1 MSVLVLADDY
11 DPSADAMV
19 RALHDRGAA
28 VDRVNTAWFPGQ
40 LSVSAEL
47 AGGRWSGCLRTAHRS
62 IELDDVTAVWVRS
75 PKAFSFPAE
84 LSAAERAFA
93 NLEAKYG
100 LGGVLTSLPV
110 LWINHPARAAD
121 ANYKP
126 VQLVTGARCGLN
138 VADTVITNDPDTVR
152 TFAAGGR
159 TVSKV
164 LGANTIVEAGGRKL
178 GYTRVVDAADLDD
191 LRGVG
196 TTAHLFQRWALKA
209 HEARM
214 VVVGD
219 HLTTVAIHADSAAS
233 YVDWRSDYD
242 SLRYELVEPPDPVAP
257 AVRRLMK
264 ELGLTYGALDFVVD
278 PDDSWT
284 FLEVNAGGQYGWL
297 EDATGAPITAQL
309 ADLLTGVAP

>member
-28 VDRVNTAWFPGQ
+28 VHRVNTAWFPGQ

-47 AGGRWSGCLRTAHRS
+47 AGGRWSGFLRTPHRS
-62 IELDDVTAVWVRS
+62 IQLDEITAVWVRS

-84 LSAAERAFA
+84 LSAAERGFA

-100 LGGVLTSLPV
+100 LGGVLTSLPA
-110 LWINHPARAAD
+110 LWINHPSRAAD

-126 VQLVTGARCGLN
+126 VQLTTAARCGLN

-164 LGANTIVEAGGRKL
+164 LGANTIVEASGRKL
-178 GYTRVVDAADLDD
+178 GYTRVVDAADLGN
-191 LRGVG
+191 LRGVR
-196 TTAHLFQRWALKA
+196 TTAHLFQRWVPKA
-209 HEARM
+209 HEARV

-219 HLTTVAIHADSAAS
+219 HIITAAIHADSAAS
-233 YVDWRSDYD
+233 YVDWRADYD
-242 SLRYELVEPPDPVAP
+242 SLRYELVEPPEPVAI

-264 ELGLTYGALDFVVD
+264 ELGLTYGALDFVVS

-309 ADLLTGVAP
+309 ADLLAGVAP